1 MSKKALIVEDEEA
14 LADVLARFLS
24 ARDIQAQTMD
34 KGGPAP
40 QWIRDQKPDLVLLDL
55 MLPDRD
61 GYSVCEEVK
70 LDRATNLT
78 PIVMVTGRT
87 SREDRTRGFAVGAN
101 AYLTKPFTIDELD
114 DAIDRALAWRDEMTA
129 SAARGEIHFEL
140 KSDIKFLE
148 ELNGLLSS
156 LFLHTGLSDE
166 AVRQLT
172 TAVREMGQNA
182 IEWGHR
188 KQFDL
193 VVTVTYRIETD
204 RIVITVKD
212 SGPGFDPRQLPHAA
226 DAENPEKHMDVRDT
240 LGLRTGGF
248 GILMTRGLVDEF
260 SYNDTG
266 NEVRLVKYLQPQTTR
281 HRPDER

>member
-14 LADVLARFLS
+14 LADVLGRYLHSRGIEAAALDR
-24 ARDIQAQTMD
+24 
-34 KGGPAP
+34 GGPAP

-114 DAIDRALAWRDEMTA
+114 HAIDGALAWREELTRSD
-129 SAARGEIHFEL
+129 ARGEIHFEL

-148 ELNGLLSS
+148 ELNDLLSS
-156 LFLHTGLSDE
+156 LFLHTGLSED
-166 AVRQLT
+166 AVRQLA

-193 VVTVTYRIETD
+193 VVTVTYRIESD
-204 RIVITVKD
+204 RIVIIVKD
-212 SGPGFDPRQLPHAA
+212 SGPGFDPRQLAHAA
-226 DAENPEKHMDVRDT
+226 DAEDPEKHMDVRDA
-240 LGLRTGGF
+240 LGLRAGGF
-248 GILMTRGLVDEF
+248 GILMTRGLVDELT
-260 SYNDTG
+260 YNETG
-266 NEVRLVKYLQPQTTR
+266 NEVRLVKYFQPQPAR
-281 HRPDER
+281 S